1 MFGIS
6 EIKIII
12 ELILK
17 IIIEP
22 MKFVLSFSIM
32 KDEQKYNRISKL
44 YELISCNENNQ
55 LLLISEIFKDLY
67 SLQMNSDNVIA
78 LLKDKD
84 AILIIYLL
92 KKYENLFAYK
102 NGKLIYLESK
112 NFRKFKKYLINIAFV
127 ILGLL
132 FFLITNYVI
141 NSNELM
147 NKLVYSLLV
156 VSFFVYLSIYIKIG
170 KDLKIAEE
178 IIKN

>member
-22 MKFVLSFSIM
+22 MKLVLSFSIM

-44 YELISCNENNQ
+44 YELIYCNENNQ
-55 LLLISEIFKDLY
+55 SLLISEIFKDLY

-78 LLKDKD
+78 LLKDKN

-92 KKYENLFAYK
+92 RKYENLFAYK

-112 NFRKFKKYLINIAFV
+112 NFRKFKKYLIHIAFV
-127 ILGLL
+127 VLGLL
-132 FFLITNYVI
+132 FYLITNYVI
-141 NSNELM
+141 NSNVLM
-147 NKLVYSLLV
+147 DKLVYCLV
-156 VSFFVYLSIYIKIG
+156 IRFIFFIVPIFILYNSISIKSFFN
-170 KDLKIAEE
+170 
-178 IIKN
+178 IIF